1 MADVDVLNTL
11 KQQRAKIQD
20 ELGELEGELRR
31 VDAAI
36 AAYQSNRG
44 AGRGKT
50 TRRRRGGGR
59 KKGSKQSAATK
70 RKISRAM
77 KKRWAERKKS

>member
-1 MADVDVLNTL
+1 MADVDVLKTL
-11 KQQRAKIQD
+11 RKQRAKIRD
-20 ELGELEGELRR
+20 EIGELEGELRR

-36 AAYQSNRG
+36 GAYQRNSGSSRG
-44 AGRGKT
+44 AT
-50 TRRRRGGGR
+50 RRRGGGR